1 LFWISGELVLKV
13 RIAGVEE
20 YFVEMDLPR
29 TNLTFDNL
37 LATACRE
44 LEIQDPTKV
53 KRLVKLPN
61 TLIRRDKDVSRLR
74 DFQEI
79 ELIMH

>member
-1 LFWISGELVLKV
+1 MLSGELVVKV

-20 YFVEMDLPR
+20 YFVEIDLPK
-29 TNLTFDNL
+29 NSLTFDTL
-37 LATACRE
+37 LMTACRE
-44 LEIQDPTKV
+44 LQIQDPTKV

-61 TLIRRDKDVSRLR
+61 TLIRRDKDVSRLM

-79 ELIMH
+79 ELLMH